1 MNKVDLKIN
10 TFILSFKLHC
20 QTTFICLLLEN
31 MQEKCRSL
39 EQLQCFTMNNNWR
52 LALSKYI
59 KKWSDTQS
67 TATASDL
74 HIHSHLW
81 LCGCWQHTDRLGTAG
96 LCNCDLT
103 GHSGPHTH
111 GSKGACMLWISWFPL
126 LVVFSGLLKKKNNK
140 INKSFT
146 FLQGFYSKYNICYI
160 YTGKFRLAVGCN
172 CHHYHYVSDITWW
185 YEI

>member
-1 MNKVDLKIN
+1 MNKVDLN
-10 TFILSFKLHC
+10 TFTLSFKLDC
-20 QTTFICLLLEN
+20 QTTLICLLLEN

-81 LCGCWQHTDRLGTAG
+81 LCGCWQHTDRLGDRRP
-96 LCNCDLT
+96 LQLW
-103 GHSGPHTH
+103 PHRSLRPTH
-111 GSKGACMLWISWFPL
+111 ARVKRRLHALNF
-126 LVVFSGLLKKKNNK
+126 LVSSPGGIFRTSPKKKKK

-146 FLQGFYSKYNICYI
+146 FLQGFYYFIGSW
-160 YTGKFRLAVGCN
+160 L
-172 CHHYHYVSDITWW
+172 
-185 YEI
+185 